1 MVKSCK
7 NNNKNNKELKFFTL
21 PKNSLKAKEWIEA
34 AGNSMVNMEKPKSH
48 RICAIHFEQK
58 YLVRHP
64 HEVLYG
70 LLPPKAYR
78 GLTENAVPTLHLPER
93 SETLEMVVDLPNEA
107 TCAKSTKSTS
117 SCSINNA
124 KVDFRYY
131 F

>member
-93 SETLEMVVDLPNEA
+93 
-107 TCAKSTKSTS
+107 
-117 SCSINNA
+117 
-124 KVDFRYY
+124 
-131 F
+131 